1 MWGVCPNTIKDLI
14 EQMNENT
21 TLHLSAIEVYFD
33 DCFDL
38 LANKIKI
45 PIAGFGSGV
54 KAHGTM
60 TTQNV
65 EMKNKKWVSPYA
77 ISGVKALKPGEK
89 KQSDFDAKGMAE
101 KEIKSKE

>member
-1 MWGVCPNTIKDLI
+1 MWGVCPRTINNLMESK
-14 EQMNENT
+14 NENT

-38 LANKIKI
+38 LSNKIKI

-54 KAHGTM
+54 KAHGTL

-65 EMKNKKWVSPYA
+65 ERKDKKWVSPYA
-77 ISGVKALKPGEK
+77 ISGVKARQPGDK
-89 KQSDFDAKGMAE
+89 K
-101 KEIKSKE
+101 